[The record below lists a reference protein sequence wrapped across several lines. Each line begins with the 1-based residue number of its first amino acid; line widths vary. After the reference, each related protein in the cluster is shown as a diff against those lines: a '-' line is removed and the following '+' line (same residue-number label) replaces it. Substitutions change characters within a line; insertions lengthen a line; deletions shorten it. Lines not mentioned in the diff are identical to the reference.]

1 MYKILSTVT
10 IMFSALNVFALT
22 LDLETA
28 KEMALKNN
36 NIIKAYEEEAKSA
49 SYKLNQAKGAYLP
62 KINVSETFLSTDE
75 PATAA
80 FAKMAQGKFDFPYF
94 NTQLADP
101 DRVENFETKIEL
113 IQPIYMQGKIYFGI
127 KQAKEMDKAYKLTL
141 TRVKENVLL
150 NTIKA
155 FYGKGVA
162 EKAVE
167 AVEKSLARTK
177 RYYEMTDNFY
187 KNGMVVKSDL
197 LVAESYLL
205 QNKEGLISAKK
216 QVNIAESYLQR
227 LLNTDENIQ
236 IVWGNLKDYQ
246 VNNLDSLLDDALKNR
261 RDLQAMEK
269 FANINKYEVSKS
281 KSEFLPEVALFAN
294 YKMNDENFMGDSG
307 KGLTAGVMVKFN
319 IFDGFSSTN
328 KIKSSKSNYLTTI
341 HKINDKKLEIKTE
354 VKDAYFTYKA
364 SLERLSAMKKQ
375 VEAAYRALEITE
387 NRFKEGLAK
396 VTELLDREF
405 EVKEAELKL
414 TMAEY
419 DVITSYAELMFV
431 TGKIK

>member
-1 MYKILSTVT
+1 MYKILSTII
-10 IMFSALNVFALT
+10 IMFAALNVFALT

-62 KINVSETFLSTDE
+62 KINISETFLSTDE

-127 KQAKEMDKAYKLTL
+127 MQAKEMDRAYKLTL

-167 AVEKSLARTK
+167 AVEKSLTRTK
-177 RYYEMTDNFY
+177 RYYDMTDNFY

-205 QNKEGLISAKK
+205 QNEEALISAKK

-236 IVWGNLKDYQ
+236 IVWGNLEDYQ
-246 VNNLDSLLDDALKNR
+246 VNNLDALLEEALKNR
-261 RDLQAMEK
+261 SDLQAMEK

-328 KIKSSKSNYLTTI
+328 KIKSSKSNYLSSI

-364 SLERLSAMKKQ
+364 SLERLAAMKKQ

-396 VTELLDREF
+396 ITDLLDREF

-419 DVITSYAELMFV
+419 DVITNYAELMFA

>member
-1 MYKILSTVT
+1 MYKILSTII
-10 IMFSALNVFALT
+10 IMFAALNVFALT

-62 KINVSETFLSTDE
+62 KINISETFLSTDE

-127 KQAKEMDKAYKLTL
+127 MQAKEMDRAYKLTL

-167 AVEKSLARTK
+167 AVEKSLTRTK
-177 RYYEMTDNFY
+177 RYYDMTDNFY

-205 QNKEGLISAKK
+205 QNEEALISAKK

-236 IVWGNLKDYQ
+236 IVWGDLEDYQ
-246 VNNLDSLLDDALKNR
+246 VNNLDALLEEALKNR
-261 RDLQAMEK
+261 SDLQAMEK

-328 KIKSSKSNYLTTI
+328 KIKSSKSNYLSSI

-364 SLERLSAMKKQ
+364 SLERLAAMKKQ

-396 VTELLDREF
+396 ITDLLDREF

-419 DVITSYAELMFV
+419 DVITNYAELMFA

>member
-1 MYKILSTVT
+1 MYKILSTLV
-10 IMFSALNVFALT
+10 IVFSTLNVFALT

-80 FAKMAQGKFDFPYF
+80 FVKMAQGKFDFPYF
-94 NTQLADP
+94 NNQLADP
-101 DRVENFETKIEL
+101 DRVENFETKLEL

-167 AVEKSLARTK
+167 AVEKSLTRTK

-205 QNKEGLISAKK
+205 QNEEGLISAKK

-236 IVWGNLKDYQ
+236 IVWGNLEDYQ
-246 VNNLDSLLDDALKNR
+246 VNDLDSLLDDALKNR

-269 FANINKYEVSKS
+269 FANIHKYEVSKS

-328 KIKSSKSNYLTTI
+328 KVKSSKSNYLSTI
-341 HKINDKKLEIKTE
+341 HKINDKKLEIRTE

-364 SLERLSAMKKQ
+364 SLERLAAMKKQ

-405 EVKEAELKL
+405 EVKDAELKL

>member
-1 MYKILSTVT
+1 MYKILSTII
-10 IMFSALNVFALT
+10 IMFAALNVFALT

-62 KINVSETFLSTDE
+62 KINISETFLSTDE
-75 PATAA
+75 LATAA

-127 KQAKEMDKAYKLTL
+127 MQAKEMDRAYKLTL
-141 TRVKENVLL
+141 TRIKENVLL

-167 AVEKSLARTK
+167 AVEKSLTRTK
-177 RYYEMTDNFY
+177 RYYDMTDNFY

-205 QNKEGLISAKK
+205 QNEEALISAKK

-236 IVWGNLKDYQ
+236 IVWGNLEDYQ
-246 VNNLDSLLDDALKNR
+246 VNNLDALLEEALKNR
-261 RDLQAMEK
+261 SDLQAMEK

-328 KIKSSKSNYLTTI
+328 KIKSSKSNYL
-341 HKINDKKLEIKTE
+341 
-354 VKDAYFTYKA
+354 
-364 SLERLSAMKKQ
+364 SS
-375 VEAAYRALEITE
+375 
-387 NRFKEGLAK
+387 
-396 VTELLDREF
+396 
-405 EVKEAELKL
+405 
-414 TMAEY
+414 
-419 DVITSYAELMFV
+419 
-431 TGKIK
+431 

>member
-1 MYKILSTVT
+1 MYKILSTII
-10 IMFSALNVFALT
+10 IMFAALNVFALT

-62 KINVSETFLSTDE
+62 KINISETFLSTDE

-127 KQAKEMDKAYKLTL
+127 MQAKEMDRAYKLTL
-141 TRVKENVLL
+141 TRIKENVLL

-167 AVEKSLARTK
+167 AVEKSLTRTK
-177 RYYEMTDNFY
+177 RYYDMTDNFY

-205 QNKEGLISAKK
+205 QNEEALISAKK

-236 IVWGNLKDYQ
+236 IVWGNLEDYQ
-246 VNNLDSLLDDALKNR
+246 VNNLDALLEEALKNR
-261 RDLQAMEK
+261 SDLQAMEK

-328 KIKSSKSNYLTTI
+328 KIKSSKSNYLSSI

-364 SLERLSAMKKQ
+364 SLERLAAMKKQ

-396 VTELLDREF
+396 ITDLLDREF

-419 DVITSYAELMFV
+419 DVITNYAELMFA